1 MSNKLSTAPLHN
13 IGISDKGNYKSLNE
27 DAFKA
32 CPEMGLWV
40 VADGMGGHEGGE
52 IASQL
57 AVEQITRAVK
67 GGINLVNAIQQ
78 VHEDIC
84 QFAMTGNGKIG
95 MATTVVAV
103 QVIANEFEVAWVGDS
118 RAYLFSQ
125 QQLTQLSRDHS
136 VVQELIDKG
145 EINERQA
152 RIHPQRHLVSQ
163 ALGGHNA
170 IRVDVASGLL
180 NDSVLL
186 LCSDGLSNELTD
198 DKITAVL
205 TESSCLKSKAE
216 KLVASVLAL
225 EGVDNITVLLIQK
238 VRKNITIRE

>member
-1 MSNKLSTAPLHN
+1 MSNRLSTVPLGS
-13 IGISDKGNYKSLNE
+13 IGISDKGNHKSLNE

-40 VADGMGGHEGGE
+40 LADGMGGHEGGE

-57 AVEQITRAVK
+57 AVEQIAIAIK
-67 GGINLVNAIQQ
+67 GGASLVDAIQQ
-78 VHEDIC
+78 AHEDIC
-84 QFAMTGNGKIG
+84 QFAITSNGKIG

-103 QVIANEFEVAWVGDS
+103 QVITNEFEVAWVGDS
-118 RAYLFSQ
+118 RAYLFSH

-145 EINERQA
+145 EISEKQA
-152 RIHPQRHLVSQ
+152 RIHPQRHLVNQ
-163 ALGGHNA
+163 ALGGHKT
-170 IRVDVASGLL
+170 IHVDAVTGLL

-198 DKITAVL
+198 DKITAIL
-205 TESSCLKSKAE
+205 TESSSLKSKAE
-216 KLVASVLAL
+216 KLIASALAL
-225 EGVDNITVLLIQK
+225 EGFDNITVLLMQK
-238 VRKNITIRE
+238 LRKISL